1 MRRGRL
7 RSTAWPSAR
16 PTAERSTR
24 FTDRRVRGPSA
35 GTCAA
40 AGDGVAAVRPPCR
53 LRARARSRALASHA
67 SIQQAPSG
75 TGGSQ
80 PSSGCR
86 HRHRHRGQ
94 PILRPSAVA
103 ASIARDPEGDRQN
116 GGMGHARLPA
126 FRGANCNAQARSVGI
141 PTMSIDTVVLFRTR
155 CRSLFDCPSS
165 MHVWCLKRPIQPN
178 AGEPTRVSSEGPGTA
193 HRSRFLNAHTL
204 EGEQPGYDVG

>member
-16 PTAERSTR
+16 PTAERSMR

-141 PTMSIDTVVLFRTR
+141 PTMSIDTVVLFRTIR
-155 CRSLFDCPSS
+155 VVIPRSLFDCPSI
-165 MHVWCLKRPIQPN
+165 RQR
-178 AGEPTRVSSEGPGTA
+178 AVSSEGPDMCQEKTA
-193 HRSRFLNAHTL
+193 QPNRLAWRSAVTRDGQQHTDSTASL
-204 EGEQPGYDVG
+204 

>member
-75 TGGSQ
+75 AGGSQ

-86 HRHRHRGQ
+86 HRGQ
-94 PILRPSAVA
+94 PILRGRRPRLLRRLRSTKW
-103 ASIARDPEGDRQN
+103 R
-116 GGMGHARLPA
+116 HAPHFGCKLQCP
-126 FRGANCNAQARSVGI
+126 GTVYQYCSVG
-141 PTMSIDTVVLFRTR
+141 R
-155 CRSLFDCPSS
+155 CLIAPPSG
-165 MHVWCLKRPIQPN
+165 N
-178 AGEPTRVSSEGPGTA
+178 ARVSSEGPDMCQEKTA
-193 HRSRFLNAHTL
+193 QPNRLAWRSAVTRDGQRHTDSTASL
-204 EGEQPGYDVG
+204 